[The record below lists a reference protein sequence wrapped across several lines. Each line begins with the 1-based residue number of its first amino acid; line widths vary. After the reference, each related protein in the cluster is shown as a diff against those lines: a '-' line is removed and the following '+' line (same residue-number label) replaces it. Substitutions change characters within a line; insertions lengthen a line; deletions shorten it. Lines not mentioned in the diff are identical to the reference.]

1 MVQMAAKKNPSH
13 VEIPATDKTHN
24 QTAITR
30 RARELWMVEL
40 GASRSLKNVLTFT

>member
-13 VEIPATDKTHN
+13 VEMPATGKTHN

-40 GASRSLKNVLTFT
+40 GVSHSLKTVLTFS